1 MKSDTEERESIWSVE
16 RRTKNVYFAL
26 FIVQFAVGMIAVVLN
41 ETVRNNADG
50 IFDTGLAIWESSASV
65 AITSAAV
72 AITITEAWRFIMVLA
87 RTLEERLE
95 RTREK
100 RRAEGRKLGI
110 KEATEMAIRQTAV
123 EIDDSITV
131 NIDAS
136 QWFDREVM
144 RVALSKAGKET
155 DTFEVTMEQALSS
168 RLFPLLKDRIAS
180 LD

>member
-41 ETVRNNADG
+41 ETVWNNADG

-144 RVALSKAGKET
+144 RVA
-155 DTFEVTMEQALSS
+155 V
-168 RLFPLLKDRIAS
+168 R
-180 LD
+180 